1 MSDELPPALTKAE
14 WAALERAGRN
24 HSSDEVE
31 SLITRL
37 RHLKRYRALAIVL
50 LHDHPYGFTREMF
63 DALKR
68 QVAAAEG
75 APGDR
80 ELAEQAIERIA
91 ALLPQEPAPVEV
103 SAISIA
109 T

>member
-1 MSDELPPALTKAE
+1 VSDELPPALTKQE
-14 WAALERAGRN
+14 WAVLERAGRN

-50 LHDHPYGFTREMF
+50 MHDYPYGFTREMF

-68 QVAAAEG
+68 QVTATEG

-80 ELAEQAIERIA
+80 ELAEQALDRIS
-91 ALLPQEPAPVEV
+91 ALLPPEPAPVEAIAI
-103 SAISIA
+103 AIS
-109 T
+109 

>member
-1 MSDELPPALTKAE
+1 MSEELPPALTKAE

-24 HSSDEVE
+24 HSSDEIE

-63 DALKR
+63 EALKR

-75 APGDR
+75 AAGDR
-80 ELAEQAIERIA
+80 ELADQALERMA
-91 ALLPQEPAPVEV
+91 ALLQPEAAPVEAV
-103 SAISIA
+103 AISI
-109 T
+109 TT

>member
-1 MSDELPPALTKAE
+1 MSEELPPALTKAE
-14 WAALERAGRN
+14 WAALERSGRN

-50 LHDHPYGFTREMF
+50 LHDHPYGFTRELF

-68 QVAAAEG
+68 QLAVADGVPA
-75 APGDR
+75 DR
-80 ELAEQAIERIA
+80 ELADQALERMS
-91 ALLPQEPAPVEV
+91 ALLPPEPAPVEAV
-103 SAISIA
+103 AISIA

>member
-1 MSDELPPALTKAE
+1 MGDELPPALTKAE

-68 QVAAAEG
+68 QVAAADG

-80 ELAEQAIERIA
+80 ELADQAIDRIS
-91 ALLPQEPAPVEV
+91 ALLPPEPVPVDAA
-103 SAISIA
+103 AISIA

>member
-1 MSDELPPALTKAE
+1 MGDELPPALTKAE

-75 APGDR
+75 ASGDR
-80 ELAEQAIERIA
+80 ELAEQAIDRIS
-91 ALLPQEPAPVEV
+91 ALLPPEPAPVDTA
-103 SAISIA
+103 AISIA

>member
-1 MSDELPPALTKAE
+1 MSEELPPALTKAE
-14 WAALERAGRN
+14 WAALERSGRN

-31 SLITRL
+31 SLISRL

-50 LHDHPYGFTREMF
+50 LHDHPYGFTREML

-68 QVAAAEG
+68 QLSAAEG
-75 APGDR
+75 AAGDR
-80 ELAEQAIERIA
+80 ELADQALERMA
-91 ALLPQEPAPVEV
+91 ALLPPEPAPIEAV
-103 SAISIA
+103 AISIA

>member
-1 MSDELPPALTKAE
+1 MSEELPPALTKQE
-14 WAALERAGRN
+14 WAVLERAGRN

-37 RHLKRYRALAIVL
+37 RHLKRYRALAIAL
-50 LHDHPYGFTREMF
+50 LHDYPYGFTRDMY

-75 APGDR
+75 AAGDR
-80 ELAEQAIERIA
+80 ELAEQALERMA
-91 ALLPQEPAPVEV
+91 ALLPPEPAPVEAV
-103 SAISIA
+103 GISIA

>member
-1 MSDELPPALTKAE
+1 MADDLPPALTRQE
-14 WAALERAGRN
+14 WAVLERAVHN
-24 HSSDEVE
+24 VSSDEVE

-50 LHDHPYGFTREMF
+50 LHDRPYGFTREMY

-68 QVAAAEG
+68 QVAATEG

-80 ELAEQAIERIA
+80 ELAEQALERMSA
-91 ALLPQEPAPVEV
+91 MLPPEVAPEAI
-103 SAISIA
+103 AISIA